1 MKTIKDAA
9 VDYAEDVKDTTN
21 GMFYADCQDAF
32 KTGVEFAQQWISVNE
47 QLPSEDNELIFVP
60 VIAITGYG
68 NYRIT
73 VYDGFNWTSDEI
85 VTFWRPIE
93 LK

>member
-1 MKTIKDAA
+1 MKTIDEGVLDHIHNTMGEFLHKDQSFKAG
-9 VDYAEDVKDTTN
+9 VDFTQRWIPVDED
-21 GMFYADCQDAF
+21 
-32 KTGVEFAQQWISVNE
+32 
-47 QLPSEDNELIFVP
+47 LPSEDNELIFVP